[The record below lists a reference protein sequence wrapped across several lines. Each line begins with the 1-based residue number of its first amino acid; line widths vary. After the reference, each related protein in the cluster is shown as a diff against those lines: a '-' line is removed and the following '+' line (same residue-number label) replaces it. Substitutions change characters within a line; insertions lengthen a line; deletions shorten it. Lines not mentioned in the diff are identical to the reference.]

1 MGHACRHCWTVVER
15 RIPLMSRQWLPF
27 SNALRW
33 NNVSLI
39 QALTSALSPN
49 FPLSGS
55 VSLEPH
61 PNPSTAGVDLDPHSS
76 LSHHKTSFHEND
88 SRFACTYSQPLRTQ
102 TPFLHWCVRTLAHLA
117 PFEGPPLDGGVIC
130 RARQADSL
138 ETRRTVGSFP
148 RPSLGAP
155 ELLLVVLAAAAVVL
169 VVVVATATPLP
180 AKRGEMQSS
189 QVTNDLCRFGELAAG

>member
-1 MGHACRHCWTVVER
+1 MGHACRHRWTVVER
-15 RIPLMSRQWLPF
+15 RIPLRPGQWLPF

-61 PNPSTAGVDLDPHSS
+61 PNPSTSGVDLDPHLS

-88 SRFACTYSQPLRTQ
+88 SRFACTYSQTADANPLPPLVCENTRS
-102 TPFLHWCVRTLAHLA
+102 PGTLR
-117 PFEGPPLDGGVIC
+117 GPPSG
-130 RARQADSL
+130 
-138 ETRRTVGSFP
+138 RRRHLPRTPGRLLGNPANRWKLPATFP
-148 RPSLGAP
+148 RRSRTPPRRPCCCCGCPRRRCRHCHTPASETGRNAI
-155 ELLLVVLAAAAVVL
+155 
-169 VVVVATATPLP
+169 VASH
-180 AKRGEMQSS
+180 E
-189 QVTNDLCRFGELAAG
+189 RFVSFR